1 MITIH
6 SFKTI
11 LKENMLIAIEGN
23 IGTGKSTIIE
33 YLKQK
38 YKDDSNIL
46 FIEEPLNK
54 WLNLKDTD
62 GQNILGKFYET
73 PERWSYSFQM
83 HAFITRAKDI
93 ISNQTKAN
101 IIIIERSIMTDRNV
115 FASILKDSGKISE
128 LEWKLYQEW
137 FNWLTEHFTCIT
149 PDSYIY
155 LKADPM
161 ISYQRMVK
169 RTRDEESNVSLE
181 YIQSVTDKHDSWL
194 EKSEKSPVYIIEV
207 NRDFVGDSV
216 FREEVI
222 DRIVKVISKNIP
234 HLHSSD
240 SEKSFEELVE
250 SIHR

>member
-46 FIEEPLNK
+46 FIEDPLNK

-93 ISNQTKAN
+93 
-101 IIIIERSIMTDRNV
+101 RR
-115 FASILKDSGKISE
+115 
-128 LEWKLYQEW
+128 KL
-137 FNWLTEHFTCIT
+137 
-149 PDSYIY
+149 
-155 LKADPM
+155 
-161 ISYQRMVK
+161 
-169 RTRDEESNVSLE
+169 
-181 YIQSVTDKHDSWL
+181 
-194 EKSEKSPVYIIEV
+194 
-207 NRDFVGDSV
+207 
-216 FREEVI
+216 
-222 DRIVKVISKNIP
+222 
-234 HLHSSD
+234 
-240 SEKSFEELVE
+240 
-250 SIHR
+250 

>member
-1 MITIH
+1 MVH
-6 SFKTI
+6 SIKTS
-11 LKENMLIAIEGN
+11 AHV
-23 IGTGKSTIIE
+23 
-33 YLKQK
+33 
-38 YKDDSNIL
+38 
-46 FIEEPLNK
+46 
-54 WLNLKDTD
+54 
-62 GQNILGKFYET
+62 
-73 PERWSYSFQM
+73 YS
-83 HAFITRAKDI
+83 
-93 ISNQTKAN
+93 
-101 IIIIERSIMTDRNV
+101 V
-115 FASILKDSGKISE
+115 
-128 LEWKLYQEW
+128 
-137 FNWLTEHFTCIT
+137 TEVDVSKMVGF
-149 PDSYIY
+149 
-155 LKADPM
+155 
-161 ISYQRMVK
+161 VK